1 MALMFFLLLLEVT
14 GYLFLSIQQKRQP
27 RLFHLDI
34 NEYLASISD
43 ETLRVSA
50 KLSRK
55 GNFYSPDQ
63 QLGWIRRENS
73 ELSFPNGTTIST
85 DSLGSRRI
93 PGVSGPATISSFGN
107 SFTEGLEVDDG
118 ETWQAYIA
126 KSTGRAVL
134 NFGVSG
140 YGPDQA
146 LLALE
151 TRLSAGIWTPIVI
164 LAMVNEN
171 MNRIMNDFRLFYTYP
186 VVDMFL
192 AFKPMFVEGN
202 DNHELMNF
210 RPSDL
215 TDRDQLRAAMTE
227 ASRYDA
233 FYAARTERL
242 SFPYTVNGLRFL
254 LRHGMSPSVPWPGNS
269 EAARRRM
276 SYILSRFLQNAR
288 RYDFKPVFLLL
299 PENTRELRQRRGSD
313 HPFLKSILEKAE
325 LDGLMYIDA
334 VQALS
339 GDNRNTY
346 VPDFDFNKYNRET
359 HPSPYG
365 NQAIATVLVHA
376 LELVSSEQ
384 YQKQPSQ
391 QCRERMDWQYHEAK
405 SGRAANDLTC
415 LQYEPKFRGESRTT
429 ARSLL
434 TPNRASSRLIQL
446 ARHFLKKTRASL
458 RAIRPQSAP
467 LRKPVEYSES

>member
-1 MALMFFLLLLEVT
+1 MNLSHRAKGRLFRLMALMFFLLLLEVT

-107 SFTEGLEVDDG
+107 SFTEGLEVDDD

-215 TDRDQLRAAMTE
+215 TDRDQLQAAMTE

-242 SFPYTVNGLRFL
+242 SFPYTVNGLCFL

-288 RYDFKPVFLLL
+288 RYDFKPVFL
-299 PENTRELRQRRGSD
+299 
-313 HPFLKSILEKAE
+313 
-325 LDGLMYIDA
+325 
-334 VQALS
+334 
-339 GDNRNTY
+339 
-346 VPDFDFNKYNRET
+346 
-359 HPSPYG
+359 
-365 NQAIATVLVHA
+365 
-376 LELVSSEQ
+376 
-384 YQKQPSQ
+384 
-391 QCRERMDWQYHEAK
+391 
-405 SGRAANDLTC
+405 AA
-415 LQYEPKFRGESRTT
+415 
-429 ARSLL
+429 A
-434 TPNRASSRLIQL
+434 
-446 ARHFLKKTRASL
+446 
-458 RAIRPQSAP
+458 
-467 LRKPVEYSES
+467 

>member
-1 MALMFFLLLLEVT
+1 MKLSRRAKGRIFRLAVITLFLLLLEAA
-14 GYLFLSIQQKRQP
+14 GYLFLSIQQKQQP

-34 NEYLASISD
+34 EEYLASISD

-50 KLSRK
+50 ELARE
-55 GNFYSPDQ
+55 GNFYSPNQ
-63 QLGWIRRENS
+63 RLGWIRRKNS

-85 DSLGSRRI
+85 DSVGSRRI

-151 TRLSAGIWTPIVI
+151 ARLGAGIWTPIVI

-192 AFKPMFVEGN
+192 AFKPMFVEEN
-202 DNHELMNF
+202 DSHQLMNF
-210 RPSDL
+210 RPSAL
-215 TDRDQLRAAMTE
+215 TNRDQLRAAMTE

-233 FYAARTERL
+233 FYAARTEKL
-242 SFPYTVNGLRFL
+242 SFPHTINGLRFL
-254 LRHGMSPSVPWPGNS
+254 LRHGMSPTVAWPGNS
-269 EAARRRM
+269 ETAKRRM
-276 SYILSRFLQNAR
+276 SYILSRFLQNSR

-299 PENTRELRQRRGSD
+299 PENTVELRQRRGSD
-313 HPFLKSILEKAE
+313 HPFLKSLLENPE
-325 LDGLMYIDA
+325 LDGLIHID
-334 VQALS
+334 VVKALS
-339 GDNRNTY
+339 GDGRNTY

-365 NQAIATVLVHA
+365 NQAIAAVLLRD
-376 LELVSSEQ
+376 LELVSN
-384 YQKQPSQ
+384 KQ
-391 QCRERMDWQYHEAK
+391 
-405 SGRAANDLTC
+405 
-415 LQYEPKFRGESRTT
+415 
-429 ARSLL
+429 
-434 TPNRASSRLIQL
+434 
-446 ARHFLKKTRASL
+446 
-458 RAIRPQSAP
+458 
-467 LRKPVEYSES
+467 

>member
-1 MALMFFLLLLEVT
+1 MNLSRQAKGRLFRSTAVILFFLLLEVT

-50 KLSRK
+50 ELATK
-55 GNFYSPDQ
+55 GNFYSPDPK
-63 QLGWIRRENS
+63 LGWTRRENS
-73 ELSFPNGTTIST
+73 QLSFSNGTTIST

-93 PGVSGPATISSFGN
+93 PGVSGPANISSFGN

-118 ETWQAYIA
+118 ETWQAYISR
-126 KSTGRAVL
+126 STGRAVL

-146 LLALE
+146 LLGLE
-151 TRLSAGIWTPIVI
+151 TRLGAGVRTPIAI
-164 LAMVNEN
+164 LAMVSEN

-192 AFKPMFVEGN
+192 AFKPMFVERN
-202 DNHELMNF
+202 DKHHLMNF

-215 TDRDQLRAAMTE
+215 TNRDQLRAAMTE

-233 FYAARTERL
+233 FYAVRTERM
-242 SFPYTVNGLRFL
+242 SFPHTINGLRFL
-254 LRHGMSPSVPWPGNS
+254 LRHGISPTVAWPGNS
-269 EAARRRM
+269 EAAKRRM

-299 PENTRELRQRRGSD
+299 PENTRELRQRKGRD
-313 HPFLKSILEKAE
+313 HPFLKSLVENPE
-325 LDGLMYIDA
+325 LDGLIYIDA
-334 VQALS
+334 VKALS
-339 GDNRNTY
+339 GNNRNTY
-346 VPDFDFNKYNRET
+346 VPHFDFNKYNRAT

-365 NQAIATVLVHA
+365 NQAIAAVL
-376 LELVSSEQ
+376 LRDLGLGSSKRLVF
-384 YQKQPSQ
+384 
-391 QCRERMDWQYHEAK
+391 
-405 SGRAANDLTC
+405 GR
-415 LQYEPKFRGESRTT
+415 
-429 ARSLL
+429 
-434 TPNRASSRLIQL
+434 
-446 ARHFLKKTRASL
+446 
-458 RAIRPQSAP
+458 
-467 LRKPVEYSES
+467 